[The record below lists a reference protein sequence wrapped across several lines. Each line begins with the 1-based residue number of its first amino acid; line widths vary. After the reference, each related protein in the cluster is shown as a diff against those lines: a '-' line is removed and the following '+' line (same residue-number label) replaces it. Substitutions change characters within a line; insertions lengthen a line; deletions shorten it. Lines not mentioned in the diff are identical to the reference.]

1 MFWLFA
7 FVFTVIGFAGFFA
20 FMDWRARKKAGE
32 KSPWGDVL

>member
-20 FMDWRARKKAGE
+20 VMDHRARRSIDKDLKR
-32 KSPWGDVL
+32 